1 MLADSPAFS
10 RDLKSMVIIYD
21 DLVEYQI
28 NPGSFK
34 GSQNNDKLDKKNI
47 LCINQNKKCTVQP
60 SNPTDSLKLL
70 L

>member
-34 GSQNNDKLDKKNI
+34 GSQNNDKLDKNTHNHS
-47 LCINQNKKCTVQP
+47 CAHAFH
-60 SNPTDSLKLL
+60 
-70 L
+70 